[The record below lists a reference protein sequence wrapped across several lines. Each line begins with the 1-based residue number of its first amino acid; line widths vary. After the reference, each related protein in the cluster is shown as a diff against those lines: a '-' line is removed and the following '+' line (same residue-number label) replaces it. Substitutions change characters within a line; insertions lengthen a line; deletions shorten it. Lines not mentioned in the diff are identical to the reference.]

1 MMTKITKSLG
11 KGHSALGWQRC
22 GKIRPSLRPSRCQSS
37 ATAGC
42 GSPSGWL
49 KAAWL
54 TLFIISNFLR
64 LTFALPADPP
74 STLSA
79 SEPTHHFRGLAQQSG
94 TDRGNVKFRS
104 ARINLPTRF
113 PRLIKRH
120 LFLIPSG
127 LSHFLIP
134 WLSTDKYRRQIKNSL
149 CINAEA
155 AQDRADTGA
164 GTAKAAPLFPIPG
177 ILQPKFHSSNSSIV
191 MHLTEGE
198 PAGSLAKWQ
207 QC

>member
-1 MMTKITKSLG
+1 MGKSDP
-11 KGHSALGWQRC
+11 HSDPPAASPVPQ
-22 GKIRPSLRPSRCQSS
+22 Q
-37 ATAGC
+37 AG
-42 GSPSGWL
+42 GAPQGD

-54 TLFIISNFLR
+54 NLIISSNILR

-104 ARINLPTRF
+104 AHINLPTRF

-134 WLSTDKYRRQIKNSL
+134 
-149 CINAEA
+149 
-155 AQDRADTGA
+155 
-164 GTAKAAPLFPIPG
+164 
-177 ILQPKFHSSNSSIV
+177 
-191 MHLTEGE
+191 
-198 PAGSLAKWQ
+198 
-207 QC
+207 